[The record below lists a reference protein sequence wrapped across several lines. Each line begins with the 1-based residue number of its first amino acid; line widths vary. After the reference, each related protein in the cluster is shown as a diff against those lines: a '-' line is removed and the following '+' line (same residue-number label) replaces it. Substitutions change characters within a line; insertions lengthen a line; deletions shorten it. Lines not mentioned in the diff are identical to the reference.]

1 MVVDVCDYFDTD
13 LPAAPLPHFGLC
25 EQAVQVLLTHGNHLA
40 ALQAWTQGR
49 GLQHLLK
56 CQGFQ
61 QGSEHTPIVSKVIKL
76 PY

>member
-40 ALQAWTQGR
+40 ALEAS
-49 GLQHLLK
+49 GLREGACSTCLSARDFNRDWSTRL
-56 CQGFQ
+56 
-61 QGSEHTPIVSKVIKL
+61 
-76 PY
+76 